1 MTTTITITPRDF
13 GNIAAKAMTHGCDVT
28 TFLIRTALQTTDNQ
42 PATDTTQNTSNPI
55 TEK

>member
-42 PATDTTQNTSNPI
+42 PATATTQNTSNPL